1 MRLFTKTRTNVVS
14 KDTRERKLKVLETEK
29 YAHHEKQS
37 FRLPSPSKL
46 SFAFAFTAFLGGSAY
61 AYKYSARKRVQ
72 EKFNSTF
79 SYPRDHSARF
89 RTGAIDRTEEK
100 EKLKNLLKEAPDGTF
115 TVLSGTDYSGKTI
128 LIHSAITE
136 LAKENVPGI
145 VCVSCCGDDLP
156 SNLAG
161 ALDLNNKAFLDHK
174 YLSLQ
179 EPAKV
184 PNYGPL
190 SSNRLVALKQIL
202 HVLPDF
208 AQRFAVKGQSRS
220 RVTTI
225 VIDDAHY
232 LVNNSSRYRGVGTQM
247 LLLLEEKAKE
257 FADKYNIRLIFVDS
271 SGVVLKV
278 LNQSSAKTKMK
289 VVFFEDVAKDK
300 AITYLKENLKNTNV
314 PAEKAFA
321 ELTGGRISL
330 LKNLIKMANEEC
342 NGLSYEE
349 IRSKFIGRERYRT
362 EGNPHYI
369 SAWFPPSPYDTPK
382 TKFQQE
388 VIRSLYRNK
397 YRVEL
402 YDIPCSLPF
411 REMEEA
417 IDEMV
422 EKRLIRFVGKG
433 TIAPLN
439 QATETAIT
447 ELDWV
452 KRS

>member
-1 MRLFTKTRTNVVS
+1 M
-14 KDTRERKLKVLETEK
+14 
-29 YAHHEKQS
+29 
-37 FRLPSPSKL
+37 
-46 SFAFAFTAFLGGSAY
+46 
-61 AYKYSARKRVQ
+61 
-72 EKFNSTF
+72 
-79 SYPRDHSARF
+79 
-89 RTGAIDRTEEK
+89 
-100 EKLKNLLKEAPDGTF
+100 
-115 TVLSGTDYSGKTI
+115 
-128 LIHSAITE
+128 IHSAITE

-145 VCVSCCGDDLP
+145 VCVSSFDDLP
-156 SNLAG
+156 GHLAR
-161 ALDLNNKAFLDHK
+161 ALGLNNKAVLDPK

-179 EPAKV
+179 EPAKITSYRR
-184 PNYGPL
+184 PLFSPL
-190 SSNRLVALKQIL
+190 SSNMLVALKQIL

-232 LVNNSSRYRGVGTQM
+232 LAEDRAVYRDVGKQM

-271 SGVVLKV
+271 SRIVLKV

-330 LKNLIKMANEEC
+330 LNNLVEMAHEEC

-349 IRSKFIGRERYRT
+349 IRSRFIKTHGI
-362 EGNPHYI
+362 HCVWVW
-369 SAWFPPSPYDTPK
+369 SPPRADGTPK
-382 TKFQQE
+382 TKFKHE
-388 VIRSLYRNK
+388 VIRSLHRKKN
-397 YRVEL
+397 RVEL

-411 REMEEA
+411 KEMEEA

-422 EKRLIRFVGKG
+422 KKKLIRFVDKG

-439 QATETAIT
+439 QAVETALM